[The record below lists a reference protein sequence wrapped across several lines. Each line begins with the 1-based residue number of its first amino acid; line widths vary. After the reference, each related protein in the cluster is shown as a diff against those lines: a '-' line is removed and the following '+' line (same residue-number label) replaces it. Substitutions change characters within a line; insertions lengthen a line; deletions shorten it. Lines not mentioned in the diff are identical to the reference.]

1 MKLVHPLISEIIN
14 LSNESKVN
22 ILVIENQ
29 KLFTRIL
36 TELYGQINNC
46 KGEFVFSID
55 NSPKEI
61 SKNIEIINQF
71 IPFEINKKT
80 LIGKLL
86 KKMENGLLIKE

>member
-29 KLFTRIL
+29 KLFTSIL

-61 SKNIEIINQF
+61 SKNIEIITQF

-86 KKMENGLLIKE
+86 KKMDTIAQG

>member
-1 MKLVHPLISEIIN
+1 MKIVHPLISEIIN

-61 SKNIEIINQF
+61 SKNIEIITQF
-71 IPFEINKKT
+71 IP
-80 LIGKLL
+80 L
-86 KKMENGLLIKE
+86 KLIKRH